1 MSISADK
8 KNDKRPKFLNLLQ
21 IRLPVTGVVSI
32 AHRISGVLLF
42 LLVPLLCYGLERSLR
57 DEASFEALRSQLS
70 GVAVKGVLW
79 LLGAAL
85 ALHLLAGIRY
95 LLIDMGVGE
104 SLGGARRGAWAVV
117 AGTVAVSLLV
127 LVAAV

>member
-1 MSISADK
+1 MTSSADN

-42 LLVPLLCYGLERSLR
+42 LLVPLVLFGLERSVR
-57 DEASFEALRSQLS
+57 DETSFEALRSLLS
-70 GVAVKGVLW
+70 GVEVKGVLW
-79 LLGAAL
+79 VLGAAL
-85 ALHLLAGIRY
+85 VLHLLGGIRY
-95 LLIDMGVGE
+95 LLIDIGVGE
-104 SLGGARRGAWAVV
+104 SLSAARRGAWAVV
-117 AGTVAVSLLV
+117 AGTVALSVLV

>member
-1 MSISADK
+1 MTSSADN

-42 LLVPLLCYGLERSLR
+42 LLVPLLLLGLDRSLR
-57 DEASFEALRSQLS
+57 DDASFEALRNLLS

-79 LLGAAL
+79 VLGAAL
-85 ALHLLAGIRY
+85 VLHLLGGIRY

-104 SLGGARRGAWAVV
+104 SLNAARRGAWAVV
-117 AGTVAVSLLV
+117 AGTVALSVLV